1 MHFTLCAVNNQI
13 VSLFINPNVLKL
25 FGPPEELVRVGASGE
40 GNSARENKH
49 ATRGGE
55 ADEENAQ
62 QRKPGSIYVF
72 LMF

>member
-13 VSLFINPNVLKL
+13 DSLFINPNVLKL

-49 ATRGGE
+49 APRGGE
-55 ADEENAQ
+55 AKENARNNVNQ
-62 QRKPGSIYVF
+62 EVF
-72 LMF
+72 MFS

>member
-1 MHFTLCAVNNQI
+1 
-13 VSLFINPNVLKL
+13 L

>member
-1 MHFTLCAVNNQI
+1 
-13 VSLFINPNVLKL
+13 L

-49 ATRGGE
+49 APRGGE
-55 ADEENAQ
+55 AEENAQ
-62 QRKPGSIYVF
+62 QRKPGSIVVF